1 MITVFATAHQ
11 AELAFYRAFE
21 ELDLQRMDQIWLDAA
36 DTLCIHPGGEL
47 LQGKTAIMQSW
58 AEILGGAEKP
68 AIKIRPIQQLQGL
81 DLAVHLTEESI
92 RPRGRGTGSAT
103 RVLATNVYRREQDG
117 WRLVEHHAS
126 LPLVR
131 AGTGKAK
138 RSLH

>member
-1 MITVFATAHQ
+1 MSTVFATSHQ

-21 ELDLQRMDQIWLDAA
+21 ALDLDHMGQIWSDAA
-36 DTLCIHPGGEL
+36 DTLCIHPGGGL
-47 LQGKTAIMQSW
+47 LHGKTAIMQSW

-68 AIKIRPIQQLQGL
+68 AISIRPIQQLQGL

-92 RPRGRGTGSAT
+92 RPRGQGTGDAT
-103 RVLATNVYRREQDG
+103 RVLATNVYRREQGG

-131 AGTGKAK
+131 TRAGEAK
-138 RSLH
+138 RDLH